1 MRPSQ
6 YQRMLQELKDARG
19 RDDVLADHFGRL
31 LSVTEDLCGRLENLE
46 IQGKMLYDMLEDTGI
61 KCTFAALFD
70 FCGGV
75 LAGFAAYAYL

>member
-31 LSVTEDLCGRLENLE
+31 LSITEDLCGRLESLE
-46 IQGKMLYDMLEDTGI
+46 SRSGMLYDLVQDLSSKWGH
-61 KCTFAALFD
+61 ASLFG
-70 FCGGV
+70 FCVGC
-75 LAGFAAYAYL
+75 LAGFAANFFM

>member
-6 YQRMLQELKDARG
+6 YQRMLQELKDARE

-31 LSVTEDLCGRLENLE
+31 LSITEDLCGRIENLE

-61 KCTFAALFD
+61 KCTFAALFG

>member
-1 MRPSQ
+1 MRQSQ
-6 YQRMLQELKDARG
+6 YVRVVQELKDARG
-19 RDDVLADHFGRL
+19 RDEALADNFGRL
-31 LSVTEDLCGRLENLE
+31 LSITENLCGRLDDLE

-61 KCTFAALFD
+61 KCTFAALFG